1 MSRTSRGNYCSRCA
15 SLREDAATVR
25 RFYLC
30 RTVVQPGLQ
39 LYGWN
44 DSCVALTAEKLY
56 KSISNK
62 KRRKSIQISR

>member
-30 RTVVQPGLQ
+30 RAVVQSGLQ

-44 DSCVALTAEKLY
+44 DSRVALTAEKLY
-56 KSISNK
+56 KSIIDK
-62 KRRKSIQISR
+62 TWRKLIQVSR